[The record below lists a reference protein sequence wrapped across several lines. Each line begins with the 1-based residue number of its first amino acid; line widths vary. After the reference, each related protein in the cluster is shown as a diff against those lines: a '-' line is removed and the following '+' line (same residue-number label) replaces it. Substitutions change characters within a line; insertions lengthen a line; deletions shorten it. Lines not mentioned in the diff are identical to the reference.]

1 MNVRVG
7 SPAKYRFEDRCFF
20 VVVPLFVLDAVLGIW
35 GFHYYHLHPAGSLA
49 VLCAAVQSSPII
61 AFILILGLY
70 LAEEKDEF
78 QKSVLAQ
85 SMLWAI
91 GATLAVTTFWGSME
105 KFSQAP
111 HMDIAWVQ
119 FLFCAV
125 MIVAIAANRWRYR

>member
-1 MNVRVG
+1 MKVCVG
-7 SPAKYRFEDRCFF
+7 SPARYRFEDRFLFF
-20 VVVPLFVLDAVLGIW
+20 IVPLFVLTGILDIW
-35 GFHYYHLHPAGSLA
+35 GFHYHHLHPAGALA

-61 AFILILGLY
+61 GFIVIIGLY

-78 QKSVLAQ
+78 QKSVLVQ

-111 HMDIAWVQ
+111 HMDIASVQ
-119 FLFCAV
+119 FLFFLV
-125 MIVAIAANRWRYR
+125 YIVALAANRWRYR